1 MLTSNWCFLPEL
13 QSDEVPHCDIS
24 CILDLTVRTGRHSLF
39 EASSTSHTHALIFVT
54 SKLHAISQYSDW
66 IIHAPSQSNR
76 TTLELK
82 TLNELGRFRN
92 TLINLIRIRTLANC
106 GRGARLATRLTTDNG
121 SNSSG
126 PFGSV
131 GACVLERLCC
141 ICQQSLSKE
150 KEKENRRRGRHTSL
164 T

>member
-1 MLTSNWCFLPEL
+1 M
-13 QSDEVPHCDIS
+13 
-24 CILDLTVRTGRHSLF
+24 LDLIVRTGSLGLF
-39 EASSTSHTHALIFVT
+39 EESITSHTHALIFMT
-54 SKLHAISQYSDW
+54 SKLHAASQYRDW
-66 IIHAPSQSNR
+66 IIHASSQSNL

-92 TLINLIRIRTLANC
+92 TLINLIRIRTLAN
-106 GRGARLATRLTTDNG
+106 RSRSARLATRLTTDDG

-141 ICQQSLSKE
+141 IRQQSFIKE
-150 KEKENRRRGRHTSL
+150 KGERE
-164 T
+164 